1 MNSSFSRSLM
11 QLELCLRRNSI
22 FTRLVKRIKFPQ
34 SDSNIMF
41 RTNKMQMSHKG
52 SSQVLPGREGLRAAM
67 FSLGRAWRWVPWWIN
82 TSIIIKRKKLS
93 SSLQGFTLE
102 SPTLLS
108 LWTGYSSSWL
118 AIIERPRYSDLI
130 IFSKLYRCLTQME
143 SSMETTDVPC

>member
-1 MNSSFSRSLM
+1 MNNSFSRSLM

-34 SDSNIMF
+34 SDSNIKF

-108 LWTGYSSSWL
+108 LWTGYSSSWR
-118 AIIERPRYSDLI
+118 AITERPRYSDLTI
-130 IFSKLYRCLTQME
+130 YSKLYPCLILME
-143 SSMETTDVPC
+143 SSMETIGVPC